1 MSSSVSPVRVRFAP
15 SPTGYLHIGGLR
27 TALYNWLLARRTG
40 GTFLL
45 RVEDTDRT
53 RFVDDAEQDILDS
66 LSWAGFSFDEGP
78 GKEGAAGPY
87 HQSLRTKL
95 YNEAVDTLLA
105 GGKAYIAFD
114 SPDEIEAM
122 RDRLKT
128 DANPVPRYDWETRGS
143 MSNSL
148 TLPADE
154 VKRRLDAGE
163 DHVVRLLVE
172 PGRDIRF
179 SDAVRGDV
187 TFASGSVDDQ
197 VLRKSDG
204 LPTYHL
210 ANVVDDHFMNITHVI
225 RGEEWLSSTPKHILL
240 YDFLGWQAPVFAHLP
255 LILSPTGGKLSK
267 RNAEKQGIPVLVRQ
281 YREAGYEPAA
291 LVNFLALLG
300 WSPGDDR
307 ERFDLE
313 GLAAVFSLDRVGQAG
328 VQFNLD
334 KLAWFNEQV
343 LRERAPADI
352 AVELQDRMNER
363 YGPVDLEYLER
374 VILLM
379 MERMRFAHDVLGFDY
394 FFRDPEAYDET
405 AVGKR
410 WKEDS
415 AGLVRAYAD
424 RLVALDGWEEAAMES
439 ALRELAEAE
448 GAGAGRIIHPVRL
461 AVSGVAMG
469 PGLFDLL
476 HILGRETVVRRLR
489 VAADRIG

>member
-45 RVEDTDRT
+45 RIEDTDRT
-53 RFVDDAEQDILDS
+53 RFVADAEQDILDS
-66 LSWAGFSFDEGP
+66 LAWAGLAFDEGP
-78 GKEGAAGPY
+78 GKEGDSGPY
-87 HQSLRTKL
+87 HQSVRTEF
-95 YNEAVDTLLA
+95 YNEALDALLLD
-105 GGKAYIAFD
+105 GKAYIAFD
-114 SPDEIEAM
+114 SPEEIEAM

-128 DANPVPRYDWETRGS
+128 DTNPVPRYDWETRGG
-143 MSNSL
+143 MVNSL

-154 VKRRLDAGE
+154 VKRRVEAGE
-163 DHVVRLLVE
+163 EHVVRLLVE
-172 PGRDIRF
+172 PGQDISF
-179 SDAVRGDV
+179 TDAVRGHV

-210 ANVVDDHFMNITHVI
+210 ANVVDDHLMRITHVI

-240 YDFLGWQAPVFAHLP
+240 YEALGWSAPVFSHLP

-300 WSPGDDR
+300 WNPGDDR

-352 AVELQDRMNER
+352 AAELQDRMNER
-363 YGPVDLEYLER
+363 HGSVDPAYLEQ
-374 VILLM
+374 VVGLM
-379 MERMRFAHDVLGFDY
+379 MERMRFAHDVLRFDY
-394 FFRDPEAYDET
+394 FFHDPDTYDES

-415 AGLVRAYAD
+415 AGLVRSYAD
-424 RLVALDGWEEAAMES
+424 RLEALEGWEEADMES
-439 ALRELAEAE
+439 ALRELAESE

-489 VAADRIG
+489 AAADRLG